1 MFRCAPSQINYVL
14 ETRFTMEHGYLIDSR
29 RGGGGFIRIT
39 RVNWVPAPNKLEALL
54 ELIGRSISSEGM
66 SILLER
72 LVQESIFEMKE
83 ALLLKQVIQ
92 RELENFSVTEEVKG
106 RLRLLSRTVLI
117 FLCGRDWPER
127 SYIYLIGQRV
137 RTNGCERCK
146 KRQATVHVTKIVNNH
161 KTECTYA
168 VCANETGGRS
178 WGFF

>member
-1 MFRCAPSQINYVL
+1 MSSLSDLIEQYLRDLLAKAESIEVQRRQLAQMFRCAPSQINYVL

-106 RLRLLSRTVLI
+106 RLRASYLRTVLI
-117 FLCGRDWPER
+117 FLCGRGD
-127 SYIYLIGQRV
+127 
-137 RTNGCERCK
+137 
-146 KRQATVHVTKIVNNH
+146 
-161 KTECTYA
+161 
-168 VCANETGGRS
+168 
-178 WGFF
+178 